1 MVSTQH
7 ELYKKLI
14 INCRYRNGGESVQI
28 IRVSRSSS
36 TLNSGYLQH
45 TIERTVMPNQ
55 QIDFQAPIDAL
66 LEVHE
71 GYVMSSIHADSI
83 PCAELRIA
91 DPEAIKQDNVSKTTN
106 VAIAMSWAA

>member
-14 INCRYRNGGESVQI
+14 VNCRYRNSGESVQI

-45 TIERTVMPNQ
+45 TIERTVMPNH

-71 GYVMSSIHADSI
+71 GIAMSSIHADSI
-83 PCAELRIA
+83 PCVELRIA
-91 DPEAIKQDNVSKTTN
+91 NPEAIKQESVSKPTN
-106 VAIAMSWAA
+106 SEIAWAA